1 MYRAPSVAARRV
13 AAWLAPCAAVA
24 ALLAGCASASST
36 RSDPG
41 SAASCQ
47 SSGLRVALNE
57 GAIGVGSGSSY
68 VPIEFTNTAG
78 SSCSLRGYP
87 KVAFVSGVSGPPI
100 GATGVRY
107 PGMAVQTVLL
117 APGAIAHAW
126 LVVAAASNYPQK
138 VCHPVTANWLR
149 VRLPGQADYS
159 YLQHAFPTCAQVSL
173 GGGRILSVLPVQA
186 GPAKRGTV

>member
-1 MYRAPSVAARRV
+1 MYRAPSVAARRA

-24 ALLAGCASASST
+24 ALLAGCASTST
-36 RSDPG
+36 RSDSG
-41 SAASCQ
+41 SASSCL
-47 SSGLRVALNE
+47 SSVLRVALND

-68 VPIEFTNTAG
+68 VPIEFTNTAA

-87 KVAFVSGVSGPPI
+87 KVAFVTGVSGQPI

-107 PGMAVQTVLL
+107 PGMAVHTVML
-117 APGAIAHAW
+117 APGAKAHAW
-126 LVVAAASNYPQK
+126 LVVAAATNYPQK

-149 VRLPGQADYS
+149 IRLPGQADYS
-159 YLQHAFPTCAQVSL
+159 YLQHTFPTCAQVSL

>member
-13 AAWLAPCAAVA
+13 ATWLAPCAAVA
-24 ALLAGCASASST
+24 ALLTGCASASTHSGP
-36 RSDPG
+36 D
-41 SAASCQ
+41 SASSCQ
-47 SSGLRVALNE
+47 TSGLRVALNE

-68 VPIEFTNTAG
+68 VPIEVTNTAAN
-78 SSCSLRGYP
+78 SCSLRGYP
-87 KVAFVSGVSGPPI
+87 KVAFVTGVSGQPI

-117 APGAIAHAW
+117 APGAVAHAW

-138 VCHPVTANWLR
+138 LCHPVTANWLR